1 MKNTYKMFLLAVEEM
16 NFTKAAERAFVTQQ
30 CLSSNIKRLEEDTH
44 TQLFERAPKLKL
56 TAAGKALYET
66 VRQMELIEYNLDNQL
81 KEIKDGTVGKLTFGI
96 NATRARIFLPSLFDQ
111 YQKLYPKVEVAVLL
125 GDTEDFMQLLLEKKL
140 DLFLGVSCRP
150 EKLFEF
156 LPINEEPMYLIATNS
171 FLHKCYTGSSQW
183 QELRNGQTID
193 IHDFSHMPI
202 TGNRG
207 ISTASQLVHRFLD
220 AQHIIPTKHFFVSDY
235 DTQISMCGRN
245 LTATFCS
252 MFVVDRIIDY
262 NKFRHDREPLLILKV
277 KGMNETLQ
285 VDIVKPKQLYV
296 PAYMEAFIQLVIKQ
310 VKNYGEKINA
320 YTFNK

>member
-44 TQLFERAPKLKL
+44 AQLFERAPKLKL
-56 TAAGKALYET
+56 TPAGEALYET
-66 VRQMELIEYNLDNQL
+66 VRQMELIEYNLDNRL
-81 KEIKDGTVGKLTFGI
+81 KEIKDGTTGEITFGI
-96 NATRARIFLPSLFDQ
+96 NATRARIFLPSLFDE
-111 YQKLYPKVEVAVLL
+111 YQKLYPKVTVSTLL
-125 GDTEDFMQLLLEKKL
+125 GDTEDFAQMLLEKKV

-171 FLHKCYTGSSQW
+171 FLQKWYKGNKPW
-183 QELRNGQTID
+183 QALTTGQTVD
-193 IHDFSHMPI
+193 IHAYPELPI
-202 TGNRG
+202 TGNLG
-207 ISTASQLVHRFLD
+207 ISTASQLVRRFLA
-220 AQHIIPTKHFFVSDY
+220 AQHIIPQKHFYISDY

-262 NKFRHDREPLLILKV
+262 NKFRQDREPLLILKV
-277 KGMNETLQ
+277 KGLTETLQ
-285 VDIVKPKQLYV
+285 IDIVKPKQLYV
-296 PAYMEAFIQLVIKQ
+296 PAYMETFIQLVIKQ
-310 VKNYGEKINA
+310 VKNYGEKINN